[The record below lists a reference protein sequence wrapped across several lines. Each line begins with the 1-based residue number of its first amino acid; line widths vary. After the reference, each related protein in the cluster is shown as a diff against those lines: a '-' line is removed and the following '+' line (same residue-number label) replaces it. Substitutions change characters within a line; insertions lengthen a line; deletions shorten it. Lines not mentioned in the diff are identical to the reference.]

1 MSVRLYIGNL
11 PKEEVDRQE
20 LQAVLQKWGMLL
32 PPKSLKT
39 GKPAN
44 AVVLVL

>member
-20 LQAVLQKWGMLL
+20 LQAVFAEVGMLL

-39 GKPAN
+39 ENWQMPWFF
-44 AVVLVL
+44 L